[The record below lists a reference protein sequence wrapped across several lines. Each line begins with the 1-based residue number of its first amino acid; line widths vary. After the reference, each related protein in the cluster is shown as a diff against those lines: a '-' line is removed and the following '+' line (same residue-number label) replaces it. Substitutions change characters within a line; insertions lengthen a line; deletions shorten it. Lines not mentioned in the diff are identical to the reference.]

1 MLSSNLLLKIV
12 VVHPYGCWVT
22 GVGLSS
28 KILPKIVAAHPHG
41 SWVTAT
47 AQLGGAN
54 SRMSRWGL

>member
-28 KILPKIVAAHPHG
+28 KILPKIVAAHPYC
-41 SWVTAT
+41 SFVTAA
-47 AQLGGAN
+47 AQLEAAKGKMGT
-54 SRMSRWGL
+54 

>member
-28 KILPKIVAAHPHG
+28 KILPKIVAAHPYC
-41 SWVTAT
+41 SLVTAA
-47 AQLGGAN
+47 AQLGAAK
-54 SRMSRWGL
+54 SKMST